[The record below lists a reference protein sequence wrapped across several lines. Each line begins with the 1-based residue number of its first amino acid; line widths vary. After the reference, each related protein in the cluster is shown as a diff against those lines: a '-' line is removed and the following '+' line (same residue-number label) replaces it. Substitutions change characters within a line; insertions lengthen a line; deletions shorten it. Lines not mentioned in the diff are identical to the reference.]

1 MRSVNTRRLTLSLIL
16 VAVCMFLG
24 GCATS
29 GTNAEDKQKAADSS
43 MAAAS
48 PNAPVSEPGASTSGP
63 NLISLASG
71 AFILKRPSEWSDD
84 WSVFNLLDENPKQ
97 FWATAK
103 GTTTPQEIIIA
114 LPERTL
120 FKTFEFDN
128 YSHDAQFVGC
138 DAKDV
143 LVEVSDTN
151 EGEGFQKVIDAS
163 LKDAVDNQRFAVS
176 ADVPGRWI
184 RLTVRN
190 NHGSPDVT
198 QLADFRGY
206 GTQLTHDATP
216 DINGTYEVYFTGDL
230 HLRQQGTA
238 VVGCYESRQGRVQG
252 GFEGKAF
259 KFTWFEK
266 TGYSVKEIGPGVM
279 VFSPDRK
286 QLYSLWSDGT
296 RQRLVL
302 GTKKSDEI
310 GSCPDFSGGVEEQLA
325 KDLEEFGRARLYG
338 INFDSDSDRIKD
350 ESKPTLDKIVAIL
363 KAKPGWKITIEG
375 HTDSTS
381 TPQHNQDLSERR
393 AKAVSNYLQAV
404 GIQPS
409 RLETIGF
416 GDSKPV
422 ASNDSELGRSQNRRV
437 ELIKH

>member
-1 MRSVNTRRLTLSLIL
+1 MRTVNLTRFTLSLFL
-16 VAVCMFLG
+16 VAVLLSFSGCKAKEPIG
-24 GCATS
+24 GGTQNTAGSS
-29 GTNAEDKQKAADSS
+29 GPT
-43 MAAAS
+43 AS
-48 PNAPVSEPGASTSGP
+48 GNVVTEPSAIANGP

-84 WSVFNLLDENPKQ
+84 WSAFSLLDENPKR

-120 FKTFEFDN
+120 FKTFEFDS
-128 YSHDAQFVGC
+128 YSHDTQFVGC
-138 DAKDV
+138 NAKDV

-151 EGEGFQKVIDAS
+151 EVEGFQKVVEAS
-163 LKDAVDNQRFAVS
+163 LKDAADNQRFDVS
-176 ADVPGRWI
+176 SEVPGRWI
-184 RLTVRN
+184 RLTVKN

-206 GTQLTHDATP
+206 GTQLTQSPLP
-216 DINGTYEVYFTGDL
+216 DISGTYDIYFTGDL
-230 HLRQQGTA
+230 HLRQQGTS
-238 VVGCYESRQGRVQG
+238 VTGCYDSRQGRVQG
-252 GFEGKAF
+252 GIEGKAF

-266 TGYSVKEIGPGVM
+266 VGYSVKEVGPGVM
-279 VFSPDRK
+279 VFSPDGK
-286 QLYSLWSDGT
+286 QLFSLWSEGA

-302 GTKKSDEI
+302 GTKKSNEI
-310 GSCPDFSGGVEEQLA
+310 GNCPNFSGGAEEQLT
-325 KDLEEFGRARLYG
+325 KDLEEFGRVRVYG
-338 INFDSDSDRIKD
+338 INFDSDSDRVKD

-363 KAKPGWKITIEG
+363 KANTGWKLTIEG

-393 AKAVSNYLQAV
+393 AKAVSNYLQAAGV
-404 GIQPS
+404 ESS

-416 GDSKPV
+416 GDTKPV
-422 ASNDSELGRSQNRRV
+422 ASNDSELGRAQNRRV
-437 ELIKH
+437 ELIKR